1 MGFPSD
7 SEVKN
12 LQQCRRC
19 GFHPWVRKIP
29 WRRAK
34 QPTPVFFA
42 GESHGKINLVGYSP
56 QGHKECNTIQGC
68 LSAQGLDFSLPALF
82 PSLSR
87 PRTLSPSQQQA
98 GSSLA

>member
-19 GFHPWVRKIP
+19 GLDPWVRKIP

-34 QPTPVFFA
+34 QPNLVFFA
-42 GESHGKINLVGYSP
+42 GGSHGKRNLVGYSP
-56 QGHKECNTIQGC
+56 QGHKECNMK
-68 LSAQGLDFSLPALF
+68 
-82 PSLSR
+82 
-87 PRTLSPSQQQA
+87 
-98 GSSLA
+98 